1 MSESVDDRLITLYTS
16 NWCAHAM
23 RVEGFLEKHNV
34 SVNTINI
41 DKDREARDT
50 LIEINGGYASV
61 PTLIF
66 PDGSKLTE
74 PSFGQLRAKL
84 AIEPPPTIVDQIR
97 GWIGRDGAV
106 ED

>member
-1 MSESVDDRLITLYTS
+1 MSEFVDNGLITLYTS

-23 RVEGFLEKHNV
+23 SVEGFLEKHDI
-34 SVNTINI
+34 SVNTVNI
-41 DKDREARDT
+41 DKNREARDM

-61 PTLIF
+61 PTLVF

-97 GWIGRDGAV
+97 GWIGRDGAEV
-106 ED
+106 D

>member
-1 MSESVDDRLITLYTS
+1 MSESTQNGLITLYTS

-23 RVEGFLEKHNV
+23 SVEGFLEKYDI
-34 SVNTINI
+34 SVNMINI
-41 DKDREARDT
+41 DRDREARER

-74 PSFGQLRAKL
+74 PSFGELREKL
-84 AIEPPPTIVDQIR
+84 SIEPSPSVVERIK
-97 GWIGRDGAV
+97 GLIGRDGV
-106 ED
+106 DSP